1 LAESAKRN
9 LIFDTGLR
17 YNPFYYKGV
26 KLLIRDFER
35 MDFDERRA
43 SSDRLLSRSLR
54 WARDTVAYRD
64 FDQPFSQWPVTE
76 KEALRGN
83 EKKFRKRTALSVV
96 AATGGSTGIPI
107 RLWRSPR
114 CIAAEQAFIDS
125 LLENFGF
132 TFRNARIAMLRA
144 DPIKSPSDRD
154 PPFGITT
161 NWGSRLLLSASHVSA
176 DTAYWYANAINQ
188 FAPDILW
195 VYPSSAESLARH
207 FRNQGLDV
215 HVPVVL
221 SSSEVLHESSRRLIS
236 QVFHAKAI
244 AYYGLAER
252 VAFATTTED
261 GQCRF
266 SPAYGLIELRR
277 VADLS
282 SDPDYMYAEIV
293 ATGFWNESMPLI
305 RYRTGDYVL
314 CPASYVEKDLEAVA
328 LGIKPFVSVA
338 GRETDYLISPRGEIL
353 IGMNHIP
360 WNTTNIIRIQLIQES
375 PYFVRINVIS
385 TPEFGEANR
394 KVLAENARLMLPEDM
409 KVESNLVEE
418 LEVSPSGK
426 TPYIIRRFD
435 LSQSLE
441 RQG

>member
-1 LAESAKRN
+1 
-9 LIFDTGLR
+9 
-17 YNPFYYKGV
+17 
-26 KLLIRDFER
+26 
-35 MDFDERRA
+35 
-43 SSDRLLSRSLR
+43 
-54 WARDTVAYRD
+54 
-64 FDQPFSQWPVTE
+64 
-76 KEALRGN
+76 
-83 EKKFRKRTALSVV
+83 
-96 AATGGSTGIPI
+96 
-107 RLWRSPR
+107 
-114 CIAAEQAFIDS
+114 
-125 LLENFGF
+125 
-132 TFRNARIAMLRA
+132 
-144 DPIKSPSDRD
+144 
-154 PPFGITT
+154 
-161 NWGSRLLLSASHVSA
+161 
-176 DTAYWYANAINQ
+176 
-188 FAPDILW
+188 
-195 VYPSSAESLARH
+195 
-207 FRNQGLDV
+207 
-215 HVPVVL
+215 
-221 SSSEVLHESSRRLIS
+221 
-236 QVFHAKAI
+236 
-244 AYYGLAER
+244 
-252 VAFATTTED
+252 
-261 GQCRF
+261 
-266 SPAYGLIELRR
+266 
-277 VADLS
+277 
-282 SDPDYMYAEIV
+282 MYAEIV

-409 KVESNLVEE
+409 KVEINLVEE